1 MNLLKLSEMS
11 FLLGSYSVLKVSQL
25 SQEVVLLVL
34 SLSGVKLLLFRD
46 LSSILISQRG
56 QLSDELTLLF
66 LEGSCMALLKVSK
79 ELSMSIFLR

>member
-1 MNLLKLSEMS
+1 LNLLKLSEMS
-11 FLLGSYSVLKVSQL
+11 FLLGSYSILKVSQL

-46 LSSILISQRG
+46 LSSILVSQRG

-66 LEGSCMALLKVSK
+66 LEGGCMALLKVSK
-79 ELSMSIFLR
+79 ELSMSILLR